1 MFKLMKKG
9 LTKIFY
15 RWKVMKNY
23 LVEREG
29 IERKERGKVT
39 RMGTDVVVVLVHW
52 LPQHHLPPPQLE
64 PVRHEH
70 SKVH

>member
-1 MFKLMKKG
+1 MEKG

-15 RWKVMKNY
+15 RWKLKKNY
-23 LVEREG
+23 LVEREE

-39 RMGTDVVVVLVHW
+39 RMGTDVVVVLGHW
-52 LPQHHLPPPQLE
+52 LQQHHLPLLQLE
-64 PVRHEH
+64 PVQHEH

>member
-1 MFKLMKKG
+1 MKKS
-9 LTKIFY
+9 LSKIFY
-15 RWKVMKNY
+15 RWKVRKNY

-39 RMGTDVVVVLVHW
+39 RMDTDVVVVLGHW
-52 LPQHHLPPPQLE
+52 LPHHHLPLPQLE
-64 PVRHEH
+64 PVQHEH